1 MKYRYRSKSKEKNK
15 GFTLVEL
22 IIVVAILAIL
32 VGLLAPQ
39 YVKYVEKSRKSTDVN
54 NLERLV
60 NAVQI
65 AVSDSDYHIASG
77 LYSIA
82 IMPDYTRVYI
92 KDYGDE
98 ASVENMKKLIAALK
112 EYTGYTFTKNN
123 ESEYICKDITLKS
136 KRWESSL
143 YGDIYPMIIAY
154 LQVDKNSKI
163 TITYDP
169 TDLKDLISTK

>member
-1 MKYRYRSKSKEKNK
+1 M
-15 GFTLVEL
+15 
-22 IIVVAILAIL
+22 
-32 VGLLAPQ
+32 
-39 YVKYVEKSRKSTDVN
+39 EKSRKSTDIN
-54 NLERLV
+54 NLDQLV

-65 AVSDSDYHIASG
+65 AVSDSDYHISSG
-77 LYSIA
+77 AYSIA

-92 KDYGDE
+92 KDYGDV
-98 ASVENMKKLIAALK
+98 ASIENMQKLVGALK
-112 EYTGYTFTKNN
+112 EYTGYTGYTFTKSN

-169 TDLKDLISTK
+169 TDLKDFISTK